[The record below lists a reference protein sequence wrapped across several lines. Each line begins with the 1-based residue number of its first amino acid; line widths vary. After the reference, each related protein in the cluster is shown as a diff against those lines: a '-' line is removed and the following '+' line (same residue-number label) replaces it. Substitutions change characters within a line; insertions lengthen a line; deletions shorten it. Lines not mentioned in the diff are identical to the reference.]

1 LDRWNLQSTYNREKM
16 EILVDLVNKFVVR
29 VNEMQAWKELEV
41 LKGRKEG
48 DMLKAIFLSIAYFV
62 GLLLLIGLVTPG
74 DSSGLGFNP
83 PEGFILYKSA
93 PKNSEWGRA
102 VAIQPDG
109 KIVVMGVSYNGKKHQ
124 TLVLRFNSDGTRDNA
139 FGVGGVFIYGEKRK
153 GNTYG
158 SGIAI
163 QPDGKIVV
171 VGDSYYDKSREVLVL
186 RCNSDGS
193 VDSTFGKGGV
203 ATYRSQTK
211 ENKDLSFGVM
221 LQSDARIVVVGSTH
235 NGKTYEPMILRYN
248 NDGSLDSSFG
258 KGGVVTYKGLSDAN
272 VWGRAVAIQ
281 PDGRIVIVGVSYT
294 PKKCDVLTVRYNADG
309 SLDKGFGEGGVAP
322 SSCPPGGR
330 DWGRSIAIQPDGK
343 IIVAGNTRLRENT
356 NILLLRY
363 NTNGKPDTTFGMG
376 GIASYQSMAKK
387 GNWGQAVALLPDG
400 KIVVVGNSL
409 SGPKKEAYIARCNS
423 DGTMDSSFGKEGLV
437 LSNCPPDSNN
447 WGFAVTTQPDGKII
461 IVGYAQSGKNKD
473 ILVARY
479 KNDGTLDA
487 L

>member
-1 LDRWNLQSTYNREKM
+1 
-16 EILVDLVNKFVVR
+16 
-29 VNEMQAWKELEV
+29 
-41 LKGRKEG
+41 
-48 DMLKAIFLSIAYFV
+48 MLKAIFLSIAYFV
-62 GLLLLIGLVTPG
+62 SLLLLIGLVTPG
-74 DSSGLGFNP
+74 DSSGSGFNP
-83 PEGFILYKSA
+83 PEGFILYKST

-124 TLVLRFNSDGTRDNA
+124 ILVLRFNSDGTRDNA
-139 FGVGGVFIYGEKRK
+139 FGAGGVFIYGEKRK

-193 VDSTFGKGGV
+193 LDSTFGKGGV

-281 PDGRIVIVGVSYT
+281 PDGRIVMVGVSYT

-363 NTNGKPDTTFGMG
+363 SANGKPDTTFGMG

-400 KIVVVGNSL
+400 KIVIVGNSL

-423 DGTMDSSFGKEGLV
+423 DGTMDNSFGKEGLV

-461 IVGYAQSGKNKD
+461 VVGYAQSGKNKD

>member
-1 LDRWNLQSTYNREKM
+1 
-16 EILVDLVNKFVVR
+16 
-29 VNEMQAWKELEV
+29 
-41 LKGRKEG
+41 
-48 DMLKAIFLSIAYFV
+48 MLKAIFVSIACFV
-62 GLLLLIGLVTPG
+62 GLLLPIGLATPG
-74 DSSGLGFNP
+74 DCSGSGFNP
-83 PEGFILYKSA
+83 PEGFILYKST

-153 GNTYG
+153 GNNYG
-158 SGIAI
+158 SGVAL
-163 QPDGKIVV
+163 QPDGKIIV

-193 VDSTFGKGGV
+193 LDSTFGKGGV

-211 ENKDLSFGVM
+211 ENKDLSFGVV

-235 NGKTYEPMILRYN
+235 NGKNYEPMILRYN
-248 NDGSLDSSFG
+248 SDGSLDSSFG

-281 PDGRIVIVGVSYT
+281 PDGRIVMVGASYT
-294 PKKCDVLTVRYNADG
+294 TKKCDVLTVRYNADG
-309 SLDKGFGEGGVAP
+309 SLDKSFGEGGVAP

-363 NTNGKPDTTFGMG
+363 NATGKPDTTFGMG

-400 KIVVVGNSL
+400 KIVIVGNSL

-437 LSNCPPDSNN
+437 LSICPPDSNN
-447 WGFAVTTQPDGKII
+447 WSFAVTTQPDGKII

>member
-1 LDRWNLQSTYNREKM
+1 
-16 EILVDLVNKFVVR
+16 
-29 VNEMQAWKELEV
+29 
-41 LKGRKEG
+41 
-48 DMLKAIFLSIAYFV
+48 MLKSIFVSIAYCV
-62 GLLLLIGLVTPG
+62 CLLLLIGFATPG
-74 DSSGLGFNP
+74 DSSGAGFNP
-83 PEGFILYKSA
+83 PAGFILYKST

-109 KIVVMGVSYNGKKHQ
+109 KLVVLGVSYNGKKHQ
-124 TLVLRFNSDGTRDNA
+124 ILVLRFNSDGTRDNT
-139 FGVGGVFIYGEKRK
+139 FGVGGVFIYGEKSK
-153 GNTYG
+153 GNNYG
-158 SGIAI
+158 SGVAL
-163 QPDGKIVV
+163 QPDGKIIV

-193 VDSTFGKGGV
+193 LDNSFGKGGV

-211 ENKDLSFGVM
+211 ENKDLSFGVK

-235 NGKTYEPMILRYN
+235 NGKNYEPMILRYN
-248 NDGSLDSSFG
+248 RDGSLDSSFG

-281 PDGRIVIVGVSYT
+281 HDGRIVMVGVSYT
-294 PKKCDVLTVRYNADG
+294 TKKCDVVTVRYNADG

-322 SSCPPGGR
+322 STCPPGGR
-330 DWGRSIAIQPDGK
+330 DWGRSIAMQPDGK
-343 IIVAGNTRLRENT
+343 IIVAGNTRLGVNT

-363 NTNGKPDTTFGMG
+363 NANGKPDTTFGRG
-376 GIASYQSMAKK
+376 GIASYQSLVKK
-387 GNWGQAVALLPDG
+387 GNWGQSVALLPDG
-400 KIVVVGNSL
+400 KILIVGNSL

-437 LSNCPPDSNN
+437 LANCPPDNNN

-461 IVGYAQSGKNKD
+461 VVGYAQSGKNRD

-479 KNDGTLDA
+479 KKDGTLDA

>member
-1 LDRWNLQSTYNREKM
+1 
-16 EILVDLVNKFVVR
+16 
-29 VNEMQAWKELEV
+29 
-41 LKGRKEG
+41 
-48 DMLKAIFLSIAYFV
+48 MLKAIFVSIAYFV
-62 GLLLLIGLVTPG
+62 GLLLLIGLATPG
-74 DSSGLGFNP
+74 DSSGSGFNP
-83 PEGFILYKSA
+83 PEGFILYKST

-139 FGVGGVFIYGEKRK
+139 FGVGGVFNYGEKRK
-153 GNTYG
+153 GNNYG
-158 SGIAI
+158 SGLAL

-193 VDSTFGKGGV
+193 LDSTFGKGGV

-235 NGKTYEPMILRYN
+235 NGKNYEPMILRYN
-248 NDGSLDSSFG
+248 SDGSLDSSFG
-258 KGGVVTYKGLSDAN
+258 KEGVVTYKGLSDAN

-281 PDGRIVIVGVSYT
+281 PDGRIVMVGVSYT
-294 PKKCDVLTVRYNADG
+294 TKKCDVLTVRYNADG

-343 IIVAGNTRLRENT
+343 IIVAGNTRLGENT

-363 NTNGKPDTTFGMG
+363 NANGKPDTTFGMG

-400 KIVVVGNSL
+400 KIVIVGNSL

-461 IVGYAQSGKNKD
+461 VVGYAQSGKNRD